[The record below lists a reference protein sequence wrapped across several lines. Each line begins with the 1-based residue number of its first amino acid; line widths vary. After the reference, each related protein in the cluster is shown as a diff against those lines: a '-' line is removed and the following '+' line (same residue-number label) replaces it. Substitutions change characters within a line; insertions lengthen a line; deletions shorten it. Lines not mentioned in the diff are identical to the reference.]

1 MNMETALLIVFFSF
15 LGASFGSFLNVV
27 ALRSISGKSWSGGER
42 SVCVSCGTV
51 LEWRDLVP
59 LVSWCMLRGK
69 CRRCGTRIGIRYLAV
84 EVIGALA
91 GGLLAWRW
99 GVSYTLLLALA
110 ATFGL
115 FLNALTDVEDGYVF
129 DVFPLT
135 MGIIGVALRLPGG
148 WDALFDGL
156 LGAGAGFAVI
166 ACIIL
171 ISRGGMGW
179 GDATLAAGT
188 GSIMGW
194 KMLLLT
200 LYSGFM
206 AGGILALL
214 LLLAGKVR
222 RKDAIPLVPF
232 LALGGV
238 FTLLAGPRILMFFG
252 AAPGWPW

>member
-1 MNMETALLIVFFSF
+1 METALVIVFFSF

-42 SVCVSCGTV
+42 SACASCGTV
-51 LEWRDLVP
+51 LGWRELVP
-59 LVSWCMLRGK
+59 LVSWCMLQGR
-69 CRRCGTRIGIRYLAV
+69 CRSCGAKIGVRYLAV
-84 EVIGALA
+84 EVIGALI

-99 GVSYTLLLALA
+99 GISIALPFAFVA
-110 ATFGL
+110 AFGL
-115 FLNALTDVEDGYVF
+115 FLNALTDYEDGYVF

-135 MGIIGVALRLPGG
+135 MGLIGVFLRIPGG

-156 LGAGAGFAVI
+156 LGAGVGFAVI

-194 KMLLLT
+194 KMFLLT

-206 AGGILALL
+206 VGGLLALL

-232 LALGGV
+232 LALGGF